1 MNQDLIN
8 IKKYYGEEMM
18 HLCRH
23 LFPSLLEQEGLL
35 FDLITTNFAYSKFLY
50 DDIINN
56 NLVNKFKNYIYSL
69 VDLETKHVKTTEPL
83 SDLMQEAGYNL
94 YECKTEEDIQS
105 FKKYYKLNEQLCTF
119 KGGRLEN
126 YYVFFA
132 VKKNIDKI
140 KRESFSIPKRQDDY
154 GTSIISI
161 QFTKGKVNTLSIKNR
176 YNHTVD
182 NPDAT
187 FSNNLENIIPGL
199 TNSFEKEYNLHINQ
213 NGSTTFEIPNYV
225 KAIDGKYYKY
235 NYEINN
241 IYYCPNN
248 IIIDDFKVINNY
260 KEKEKYLIIDYFI
273 IDLVAKSITL
283 YDKKIADSFVNSFN
297 NIKLIEV
304 LKVKENNHKKI
315 GIVLENNKRIYIEV
329 DKLNRMLYYKD
340 DDIQMVNNDFL
351 YRNLYLQ
358 EISLSNVIEVKSNFL
373 WYNECLNKLNMPNV
387 ELIGN
392 SFAHK
397 NENLKDI
404 VLPNVKKIEAGFLYN
419 NRVLQKFIAPNL
431 ISLGPYSLIFIS
443 DLQESELS
451 SLQDVGI
458 FSLVYK
464 KK

>member
-18 HLCRH
+18 HLCRR
-23 LFPSLLEQEGLL
+23 LFPSLLEREGLL

-50 DDIINN
+50 SDIINN
-56 NLVNKFKNYIYSL
+56 NLVNKFKDYIYSL
-69 VDLETKHVKTTEPL
+69 VDLETKHVKTTKPL

-94 YECKTEEDIQS
+94 YQCKTEEDIQS

-119 KGGRLEN
+119 KGGRLDN

-132 VKKNIDKI
+132 VKKNIDEI
-140 KRESFSIPKRQDDY
+140 KRESFSTPKRQDEY
-154 GTSIISI
+154 GTSVISI

-213 NGSTTFEIPNYV
+213 NGNNNFEIPNYV
-225 KAIDGKYYKY
+225 KASDGKYYKY

-248 IIIDDFKVINNY
+248 IIIDNFKVINNY

-273 IDLVAKSITL
+273 IDLVTKSITL

-297 NIKLIEV
+297 NIKLIEI
-304 LKVKENNHKKI
+304 LKLKENNHKKI

-329 DKLNRMLYYKD
+329 DKLNRMLYYED
-340 DDIQMVNNDFL
+340 NDIQVVNSDFL

-373 WYNECLNKLNMPNV
+373 WYNECLKKLNIPNV

-451 SLQDVGI
+451 SLREVGI